1 MDVNTE
7 TPKSSGN
14 EGQSDF
20 FIREQGYVHV
30 FVSFIAVITVRVA
43 TASLRFAFAFVI
55 FGMIG
60 AIIGFQVLCIDP
72 HTMTPTMLG
81 LLVLFV
87 SWDLSGI
94 LLCQD
99 IPKKIALQM
108 APGNKME
115 S

>member
-1 MDVNTE
+1 M
-7 TPKSSGN
+7 
-14 EGQSDF
+14 
-20 FIREQGYVHV
+20 
-30 FVSFIAVITVRVA
+30 
-43 TASLRFAFAFVI
+43 
-55 FGMIG
+55 
-60 AIIGFQVLCIDP
+60 GFQILCIDP

-87 SWDLSGI
+87 SWDLCGI

-108 APGNKME
+108 EPGNQME